1 MLDAVTK
8 GYLALHP
15 ESAARTLARIDR
27 RDAAEAFGA
36 MPRQLAGQVL
46 ACMAPA
52 SAARCLRE
60 MPAAVAGDIL
70 SRTAIPAAVAPLRL
84 LEEKQ
89 VHLILRH
96 LPRPKAARIRLRLRF
111 SEWVIGSFV
120 EDDVLTLSPNH
131 RVGDALRLVR
141 TSGQP
146 INQSIAVVDA
156 HRRLVG
162 IVDLCEL
169 LDAADRRSVR
179 QVMQP
184 VSHVLN
190 ARAAV
195 QSVANHPAWVHHDS
209 LPVVNRNGLFQGV
222 LRRARV
228 MEEEAHI
235 LNEIAER
242 NELLTT
248 RSALADIF
256 WLAVGA
262 LFVGPGRTEE
272 KTAQDN

>member
-8 GYLALHP
+8 GFLALHP
-15 ESAARTLARIDR
+15 DSAARTLARIDR

-52 SAARCLRE
+52 SAARCLKAMPVSVAGEVLGRTPL
-60 MPAAVAGDIL
+60 PAAVSA
-70 SRTAIPAAVAPLRL
+70 LRL
-84 LEEKQ
+84 LESKQ
-89 VHLILRH
+89 VHVILRE
-96 LPRPKAARIRLRLRF
+96 LPRSRAAQIRLRLRF
-111 SEWVIGSFV
+111 SEWVIGAFV

-141 TSGQP
+141 NSGQRTS
-146 INQSIAVVDA
+146 QTIAVVDSS
-156 HRRLVG
+156 RRLVG
-162 IVDLCEL
+162 LVDLCDL
-169 LDAADRRSVR
+169 LNKSDRRSVR
-179 QVMQP
+179 HVMQP
-184 VSHVLN
+184 VVHVLN

-195 QSVANHPAWVHHDS
+195 QTVSGHPAWMTHDS
-209 LPVVNRNGLFQGV
+209 LPVVNRNGIFQGV

-228 MEEEAHI
+228 MEEEAHV
-235 LNEIAER
+235 LNEIADR
-242 NELLTT
+242 NELITT

-262 LFVGPGRTEE
+262 LFIGSERSEE
-272 KTAQDN
+272 RSAQDN

>member
-8 GYLALHP
+8 GFLALHP
-15 ESAARTLARIDR
+15 DSAARTLARIDR

-52 SAARCLRE
+52 SAARCLKAMPVSVAAEVLGRTAL
-60 MPAAVAGDIL
+60 PAAVSA
-70 SRTAIPAAVAPLRL
+70 LRL
-84 LEEKQ
+84 LESKQ
-89 VHLILRH
+89 VHVILRE
-96 LPRPKAARIRLRLRF
+96 LPRSRAAQIRLRLRF
-111 SEWVIGSFV
+111 SEWVIGAFV

-141 TSGQP
+141 NSGQRTS
-146 INQSIAVVDA
+146 QTIAVVDSS
-156 HRRLVG
+156 RRLVG
-162 IVDLCEL
+162 LVDLCDL
-169 LDAADRRSVR
+169 LNNSDRRSVR
-179 QVMQP
+179 HVMQP
-184 VSHVLN
+184 VVHVLN

-195 QSVANHPAWVHHDS
+195 QTVSGHPAWMTHDS
-209 LPVVNRNGLFQGV
+209 LPVVNRNGIFQGV

-228 MEEEAHI
+228 MEEEAHV
-235 LNEIAER
+235 LNEIADR
-242 NELLTT
+242 NELITT

-262 LFVGPGRTEE
+262 LFIGSERSEE
-272 KTAQDN
+272 RSAQDN

>member
-15 ESAARTLARIDR
+15 EAAARTLARIDR

-46 ACMAPA
+46 ACMGPA
-52 SAARCLRE
+52 SAARCLRA
-60 MPAAVAGDIL
+60 MPTGVAGEIL
-70 SRTAIPAAVAPLRL
+70 TRTTIPAAVAPLRL

-89 VHLILRH
+89 VHVILRH

-111 SEWVIGSFV
+111 SEWVIGAFV

-141 TSGQP
+141 SSGQR
-146 INQSIAVVDA
+146 INQTIAVVDA
-156 HRRLVG
+156 NRRLVG
-162 IVDLCEL
+162 LADLCDL
-169 LDAADRRSVR
+169 LDTADRRSVR

-184 VSHVLN
+184 VAHVLN
-190 ARAAV
+190 ARAAI
-195 QSVANHPAWVHHDS
+195 QTVANHPAWMHHDS
-209 LPVVNRNGLFQGV
+209 LPVVNRNGIFQGV

-228 MEEEAHI
+228 MEEEAHL
-235 LNEIAER
+235 LNEIVER

-248 RSALADIF
+248 RNALADIF